1 MDEHSATSAV
11 DEQLNQEIKKE
22 TKKGRINL
30 EGPLWKGILIFVL
43 PLMLSNILHSISGTI
58 SSIILGRMIGIS
70 ALAAVSAFFPV
81 LFFLVSFVI
90 GIGSG
95 SSVLIGQAFGAQEW
109 KKVKVIVG
117 TTLTSTF
124 LLGLLVSIPGLLF
137 THNLLEL
144 TGTPADIIEVSAGF
158 ARITFLAMPLLFLY
172 NVYTTFLRGSG
183 DSTTPFYFLLISTVL
198 NILLIPAL
206 VIGWGFLPAM
216 GVNGAA
222 LANVISA
229 LFTFAVFLIYLK
241 KINHPLQ
248 LDRETLR
255 NLWINWPILKLLVS
269 IGIPTS
275 IQMVMISLA
284 AIAVI
289 SFVNSFGSHATAA
302 FGAVNQVVSYVQ
314 MPAGSLGITV
324 SIFGAQ
330 AIGAGYNKK
339 LNKIIR
345 TGVWMNYVIVGI
357 FALLTYLFGRQILSL
372 FLTDTSTLDMAYK
385 LLLITLWSYPIFG
398 NANILAGI
406 MRASGVVF
414 WPTLLA
420 IFSIWGAEVPV
431 AYIMHTKIGLEGVMI
446 GYPAA
451 FIVGLILQYCYYHF
465 FWKQKEHARL
475 V

>member
-1 MDEHSATSAV
+1 MDELAATGALN
-11 DEQLNQEIKKE
+11 EQLDQEIKKD
-22 TKKGRINL
+22 TKKSRINL
-30 EGPLWKGILIFVL
+30 EGSLWKELIIFVL
-43 PLMLSNILHSISGTI
+43 PLMLSNILNSVSGTI
-58 SSIILGRMIGIS
+58 SSIILGRIIGVS
-70 ALAAVSAFFPV
+70 ALAAVSAFFPL

-95 SSVLIGQAFGAQEW
+95 SSVLIGQAFGAKEW

-117 TTLTSTF
+117 TTLTATF
-124 LLGLLVSIPGLLF
+124 LVGLLAAIPGLLY

-144 TGTPADIIEVSAGF
+144 TGTPVDIIEISAGF
-158 ARITFLAMPLLFLY
+158 ARIIFLAMPLLFLY
-172 NVYTTFLRGSG
+172 SVYTTFLRGSG
-183 DSTTPFYFLLISTVL
+183 DSTTPFYFLLISTAL
-198 NILLIPAL
+198 NILLTPAL

-222 LANVISA
+222 LAMVISA
-229 LFTFAVFLIYLK
+229 IFTFAIFLLYLK
-241 KINHPLQ
+241 KVNHPLQ

-255 NLWINWPILKLLVS
+255 NLRINWPILKLLVS

-284 AIAVI
+284 AVAVI

-302 FGAVNQVVSYVQ
+302 YGAVNQVVSYVQ
-314 MPAGSLGITV
+314 MPAASLGITV

-339 LNKIIR
+339 LSKLIR
-345 TGVWMNYVIVGI
+345 TGVWINYIIVGI
-357 FALLTYLFGRQILSL
+357 FTILAYIFGRQLLSL
-372 FLTDTSTLDMAYK
+372 FLTDAPTLDTAYR
-385 LLLITLWSYPIFG
+385 LLVITLWSYPIFG
-398 NANILAGI
+398 NTSILAGI
-406 MRASGVVF
+406 MRSSGVVF
-414 WPTLLA
+414 WPTLLSV
-420 IFSIWGAEVPV
+420 FSIWAVEVPV
-431 AYIMHTKIGLEGVMI
+431 AYIMHTKIGLEGVML

-451 FIVGLILQYCYYHF
+451 FIAGLMFQYCYYRF

>member
-1 MDEHSATSAV
+1 MDEHSTTSTV
-11 DEQLNQEIKKE
+11 DEQLDQRK
-22 TKKGRINL
+22 TKKSRIDL

-43 PLMLSNILHSISGTI
+43 PLMLSNFLNSISGTI

-81 LFFLVSFVI
+81 FFFLVSFVI
-90 GIGSG
+90 GIGGG

-124 LLGLLVSIPGLLF
+124 LLGLLLAIPGLLF

-144 TGTPADIIEVSAGF
+144 TGTPADIIETSAGF
-158 ARITFLAMPLLFLY
+158 ARIIFLAMPVLFLF
-172 NVYTTFLRGSG
+172 NVYTTFMRGSG
-183 DSTTPFYFLLISTVL
+183 DSSTPFYFLLISTIL
-198 NILLIPAL
+198 NILLIPAF

-222 LANVISA
+222 LANVISG
-229 LFTFAVFLIYLK
+229 LFTFVIFLIYLNK
-241 KINHPLQ
+241 TNHPLQ
-248 LDRETLR
+248 LDRETISHLR
-255 NLWINWPILKLLVS
+255 IDWPIFKLLIS

-284 AIAVI
+284 AVAVI
-289 SFVNSFGSHATAA
+289 SFVNSFGSNATAA

-314 MPAGSLGITV
+314 MPAGSLGMAV

-345 TGVWMNYVIVGI
+345 TGVWMNYIIIGI
-357 FALLTYLFGRQILSL
+357 FAMFAYFYGREILSL
-372 FLTDTSTLDMAYK
+372 FLTDIPTLNMAYK
-385 LLLITLWSYPIFG
+385 LLVITLWSYPFFG

-414 WPTLLA
+414 WPTLIA

-431 AYIMHTKIGLEGVMI
+431 AYIMHTRIGLKGVMF
-446 GYPAA
+446 GFPAA
-451 FIVGLILQYCYYHF
+451 FITMLILQYAYYHF

>member
-1 MDEHSATSAV
+1 MDEHSAASTI
-11 DEQLNQEIKKE
+11 DEPIVKKE
-22 TKKGRINL
+22 TKKSRINL
-30 EGPLWKGILIFVL
+30 EGSLWKEILIFVL
-43 PLMLSNILHSISGTI
+43 PLMLSNFLNSISGTI
-58 SSIILGRMIGIS
+58 SSIILGRMIGVS

-81 LFFLVSFVI
+81 FFFLVSFII
-90 GIGSG
+90 GIGGG

-124 LLGLLVSIPGLLF
+124 LLGLLVAIPGLLF

-144 TGTPADIIEVSAGF
+144 TGTPADIIETSAGF
-158 ARITFLAMPLLFLY
+158 ARITFLAMPVLFLY
-172 NVYTTFLRGSG
+172 NVYTTFMRGSG
-183 DSTTPFYFLLISTVL
+183 DSTTPFYFLLISTTL

-206 VIGWGFLPAM
+206 VVGWGFLPAM

-222 LANVISA
+222 LANVISG
-229 LFTFAVFLIYLK
+229 LFTFVIFLIYLK
-241 KINHPLQ
+241 KVNHPLQ
-248 LDRETLR
+248 LDRETIRHLR
-255 NLWINWPILKLLVS
+255 IDWPTFKLLIH

-284 AIAVI
+284 AVAVI
-289 SFVNSFGSHATAA
+289 SFVNVFGSNATAA

-314 MPAGSLGITV
+314 MPAGSLGMAI

-345 TGVWMNYVIVGI
+345 TGVWMNYILVGI

-372 FLTDTSTLDMAYK
+372 FLTDIPTLEMAYK
-385 LLLITLWSYPIFG
+385 LLTITIWSYPLFG
-398 NANILAGI
+398 NTNILAGI
-406 MRASGVVF
+406 MRSSGVVL
-414 WPTLLA
+414 WPTLIA
-420 IFSIWGAEVPV
+420 IFSIWGVEVPV
-431 AYIMHTKIGLEGVMI
+431 AYIMHQKIGLEGVMF
-446 GYPAA
+446 GFPAA
-451 FIVGLILQYCYYHF
+451 FIAGLLLQYCYYHF
-465 FWKQKEHARL
+465 IWKQKEHARL

>member
-1 MDEHSATSAV
+1 MSGKFKV
-11 DEQLNQEIKKE
+11 LYYVNQ
-22 TKKGRINL
+22 
-30 EGPLWKGILIFVL
+30 
-43 PLMLSNILHSISGTI
+43 
-58 SSIILGRMIGIS
+58 
-70 ALAAVSAFFPV
+70 FF
-81 LFFLVSFVI
+81 
-90 GIGSG
+90 
-95 SSVLIGQAFGAQEW
+95 GQVGGEEW
-109 KKVKVIVG
+109 KKVKIIVG

-124 LLGLLVSIPGLLF
+124 LLGLLLAIPGLLF

-144 TGTPADIIEVSAGF
+144 TGTPADIIETSAGF
-158 ARITFLAMPLLFLY
+158 ARIIFLAMPVLFLF
-172 NVYTTFLRGSG
+172 NVYTTFMRGSG
-183 DSTTPFYFLLISTVL
+183 DSTTPFYFLLISTIL

-222 LANVISA
+222 LANVISG
-229 LFTFAVFLIYLK
+229 LLTFAIFLIYLNK
-241 KINHPLQ
+241 TNHPLQ

-255 NLWINWPILKLLVS
+255 HLRIDWPIFKLLIS

-284 AIAVI
+284 AVAVI
-289 SFVNSFGSHATAA
+289 SFVNSFGSNATAA
-302 FGAVNQVVSYVQ
+302 FGAVQQVVSYVQ
-314 MPAGSLGITV
+314 MPAGSLGMAV

-345 TGVWMNYVIVGI
+345 TGVWMNYIIIGI
-357 FALLTYLFGRQILSL
+357 FALLAYFFGREILSL
-372 FLTDTSTLDMAYK
+372 FLTDIPTLNMAYK
-385 LLLITLWSYPIFG
+385 LLVITLWSYPIFG

-414 WPTLLA
+414 WPTLIA

-431 AYIMHTKIGLEGVMI
+431 AYIMHTRIGLEGVMF
-446 GYPAA
+446 GFPAA
-451 FIVGLILQYCYYHF
+451 FITMLILQYCYYHF

>member
-1 MDEHSATSAV
+1 
-11 DEQLNQEIKKE
+11 
-22 TKKGRINL
+22 
-30 EGPLWKGILIFVL
+30 
-43 PLMLSNILHSISGTI
+43 
-58 SSIILGRMIGIS
+58 MIGI
-70 ALAAVSAFFPV
+70 
-81 LFFLVSFVI
+81 
-90 GIGSG
+90 GGG

-109 KKVKVIVG
+109 KKVKIIVG

-124 LLGLLVSIPGLLF
+124 LLGLLLAIPGLLF

-144 TGTPADIIEVSAGF
+144 TGTPADIIETSAGF
-158 ARITFLAMPLLFLY
+158 ARIIFLAMPVLFLF
-172 NVYTTFLRGSG
+172 NVYTTFMRGSG
-183 DSTTPFYFLLISTVL
+183 DSTTPFYFLLISTIL

-222 LANVISA
+222 LANVISG
-229 LFTFAVFLIYLK
+229 LLTFAIFLIYLNK
-241 KINHPLQ
+241 TNHPLQ

-255 NLWINWPILKLLVS
+255 HLRIDWPIFKLLIS

-284 AIAVI
+284 AVAVI
-289 SFVNSFGSHATAA
+289 SFVNSFGSNATAA
-302 FGAVNQVVSYVQ
+302 FGAVQQVVSYVQ
-314 MPAGSLGITV
+314 MPAGSLGMAV

-345 TGVWMNYVIVGI
+345 TGVWMNYIIIGI
-357 FALLTYLFGRQILSL
+357 FALLAYFFGREILSL
-372 FLTDTSTLDMAYK
+372 FLTDIPTLNMAYK
-385 LLLITLWSYPIFG
+385 LLVITLWSYPIFG

-414 WPTLLA
+414 WPTLIA

-431 AYIMHTKIGLEGVMI
+431 AYIMHTRIGLEGVMF
-446 GYPAA
+446 GFPAA
-451 FIVGLILQYCYYHF
+451 FITMLILQYCYYHF

>member
-1 MDEHSATSAV
+1 MDEHSASAV
-11 DEQLNQEIKKE
+11 DGQFEEKEIKKS
-22 TKKGRINL
+22 RIDL
-30 EGPLWKGILIFVL
+30 EGSLWKGIFIFVL
-43 PLMLSNILHSISGTI
+43 PLMLSNFLNSVSGTI
-58 SSIILGRMIGIS
+58 SSIILGRMIGVS

-81 LFFLVSFVI
+81 FFFLVSFVI
-90 GIGSG
+90 GIGGG

-124 LLGLLVSIPGLLF
+124 LLGLLLAIPGLLF

-144 TGTPADIIEVSAGF
+144 TGTPADIIETSAGF
-158 ARITFLAMPLLFLY
+158 ARIIFLAMPVLFLF
-172 NVYTTFLRGSG
+172 NVYTTFMRGSG
-183 DSTTPFYFLLISTVL
+183 DSTTPFYFLLISTIL

-222 LANVISA
+222 LANVISG
-229 LFTFAVFLIYLK
+229 LLTFAIFLIYLNK
-241 KINHPLQ
+241 TNHPLQ
-248 LDRETLR
+248 LDRETLS
-255 NLWINWPILKLLVS
+255 NLRIDWPIFKLLIS

-284 AIAVI
+284 AVAVI
-289 SFVNSFGSHATAA
+289 SFVNSFGSNATAA
-302 FGAVNQVVSYVQ
+302 FGAVQQVVSYVQ
-314 MPAGSLGITV
+314 MPAGSLGMAV

-345 TGVWMNYVIVGI
+345 TGVWMNYIIIGI
-357 FALLTYLFGRQILSL
+357 FALLAYFFGREILSL
-372 FLTDTSTLDMAYK
+372 FLTDIPTLNMAYK
-385 LLLITLWSYPIFG
+385 LLVITLWSYPIFG

-414 WPTLLA
+414 WPTLIA

-431 AYIMHTKIGLEGVMI
+431 AYIMHTRIGLEGVMF
-446 GYPAA
+446 GFPAA
-451 FIVGLILQYCYYHF
+451 FITMLILQYCYYHF

>member
-1 MDEHSATSAV
+1 MDEHSASAV
-11 DEQLNQEIKKE
+11 DGQFEEKEIKKS
-22 TKKGRINL
+22 RIDL
-30 EGPLWKGILIFVL
+30 EGSLWKGIFIFVL
-43 PLMLSNILHSISGTI
+43 PLMLSNFLNSVSGTI
-58 SSIILGRMIGIS
+58 SSIILGRMIGVS

-81 LFFLVSFVI
+81 FFFLVSFVI
-90 GIGSG
+90 GIGGG

-109 KKVKVIVG
+109 KKVKIIVG

-124 LLGLLVSIPGLLF
+124 LLGLLLAIPGLLF

-144 TGTPADIIEVSAGF
+144 TGTPADIIETSAGF
-158 ARITFLAMPLLFLY
+158 ARIIFLAMPVLFLF
-172 NVYTTFLRGSG
+172 NVYTTFMRGSG
-183 DSTTPFYFLLISTVL
+183 DSTTPFYFLLISTIL

-222 LANVISA
+222 LANVISG
-229 LFTFAVFLIYLK
+229 LLTFAIFLIYLNK
-241 KINHPLQ
+241 TNHPLQ

-255 NLWINWPILKLLVS
+255 HLRIDWPIFKLLIS

-284 AIAVI
+284 AVAVI
-289 SFVNSFGSHATAA
+289 SFVNSFGSNATAA
-302 FGAVNQVVSYVQ
+302 FGAVQQVVSYVQ
-314 MPAGSLGITV
+314 MPAGSLGMAV

-345 TGVWMNYVIVGI
+345 TGVWMNYIIIGI
-357 FALLTYLFGRQILSL
+357 FALLAYFFGREILSL
-372 FLTDTSTLDMAYK
+372 FLTDIPTLNMAYK
-385 LLLITLWSYPIFG
+385 LLVITLWSYPIFG

-414 WPTLLA
+414 WPTLIA

-431 AYIMHTKIGLEGVMI
+431 AYIMHTRIGLEGVMF
-446 GYPAA
+446 GFPAA
-451 FIVGLILQYCYYHF
+451 FITMLILQYCYYHF

>member
-1 MDEHSATSAV
+1 MDEHSAASTI
-11 DEQLNQEIKKE
+11 DEHLVKKE
-22 TKKGRINL
+22 TKKSRINL
-30 EGPLWKGILIFVL
+30 EGSLWKEILIFVL
-43 PLMLSNILHSISGTI
+43 PLMLSNFLNSISGTI
-58 SSIILGRMIGIS
+58 SSIILGRMIGVS

-81 LFFLVSFVI
+81 FFFLVSFVI
-90 GIGSG
+90 GIGGG

-124 LLGLLVSIPGLLF
+124 LLGLLVAIPGLLF

-144 TGTPADIIEVSAGF
+144 TGTPADIIETSAGF
-158 ARITFLAMPLLFLY
+158 ARITFLAMPVLFLY
-172 NVYTTFLRGSG
+172 NVYTTFMRGSG
-183 DSTTPFYFLLISTVL
+183 DSTTPFYFLLISTTL

-206 VIGWGFLPAM
+206 VVGWGFLPAM

-222 LANVISA
+222 LANVISG
-229 LFTFAVFLIYLK
+229 LFTFVIFLIYLK

-248 LDRETLR
+248 LDRETIRHLR
-255 NLWINWPILKLLVS
+255 IDWPTFKLLIH

-284 AIAVI
+284 AVAVI
-289 SFVNSFGSHATAA
+289 SFVNIFGSHATAA

-314 MPAGSLGITV
+314 MPAGSLGMAI

-345 TGVWMNYVIVGI
+345 TGVWMNYIIVGI
-357 FALLTYLFGRQILSL
+357 FALLTYLFGHQILSL
-372 FLTDTSTLDMAYK
+372 FLTDIPTLEMAYK
-385 LLLITLWSYPIFG
+385 LLMITIWSYPLFG
-398 NANILAGI
+398 NTNILAGI
-406 MRASGVVF
+406 MRASGVVL
-414 WPTLLA
+414 WPTLIA
-420 IFSIWGAEVPV
+420 IFSIWGVEVPV
-431 AYIMHTKIGLEGVMI
+431 AYIMHQKIGLEGVMI
-446 GYPAA
+446 GFPAA
-451 FIVGLILQYCYYHF
+451 FIAGLILQYCYYHF
-465 FWKQKEHARL
+465 VWKQKEHARL

>member
-1 MDEHSATSAV
+1 MDEHSASAV
-11 DEQLNQEIKKE
+11 DGQFEEKEIKKS
-22 TKKGRINL
+22 RIDL
-30 EGPLWKGILIFVL
+30 EGSLWKGIFIFVL
-43 PLMLSNILHSISGTI
+43 PLMLSNFLNSVSGTI
-58 SSIILGRMIGIS
+58 SSIILGRMIGVS

-81 LFFLVSFVI
+81 FFFLVSFVI
-90 GIGSG
+90 GIGGG

-109 KKVKVIVG
+109 KKVKIIVG

-124 LLGLLVSIPGLLF
+124 LLGLLLAIHGLLF

-144 TGTPADIIEVSAGF
+144 TGTPADIIETSAGF
-158 ARITFLAMPLLFLY
+158 ARIIFLAMPVLFLF
-172 NVYTTFLRGSG
+172 NVYTTFMRGSG
-183 DSTTPFYFLLISTVL
+183 DSTTPFYFLLISTIL

-222 LANVISA
+222 LANVISG
-229 LFTFAVFLIYLK
+229 LLTFAIFLIYLNK
-241 KINHPLQ
+241 TNHPLQ

-255 NLWINWPILKLLVS
+255 HLRIDWPIFKLLIS

-284 AIAVI
+284 AVAVI
-289 SFVNSFGSHATAA
+289 SFVNSFGSNATAA
-302 FGAVNQVVSYVQ
+302 FGAVQQVVSYVQ
-314 MPAGSLGITV
+314 MPAGSLGMAV

-345 TGVWMNYVIVGI
+345 TGVWMNYIIIGI
-357 FALLTYLFGRQILSL
+357 FALLAYFFGREILSL
-372 FLTDTSTLDMAYK
+372 FLTDIPTLNMAYK
-385 LLLITLWSYPIFG
+385 LLVITLWSYPIFG

-414 WPTLLA
+414 WPTLIA

-431 AYIMHTKIGLEGVMI
+431 AYIMHTRIGLEGVMF
-446 GYPAA
+446 GFPAA
-451 FIVGLILQYCYYHF
+451 FITMLILQYCYYHF

>member
-1 MDEHSATSAV
+1 
-11 DEQLNQEIKKE
+11 
-22 TKKGRINL
+22 
-30 EGPLWKGILIFVL
+30 
-43 PLMLSNILHSISGTI
+43 MLSNFLNSVSGTI
-58 SSIILGRMIGIS
+58 SSIILGRMIGVS

-81 LFFLVSFVI
+81 FFFLVSFVI
-90 GIGSG
+90 CIGGG

-109 KKVKVIVG
+109 KKVKIIVG

-124 LLGLLVSIPGLLF
+124 LLGLLLAIPGLLF

-144 TGTPADIIEVSAGF
+144 TGTPADIIETSAGF
-158 ARITFLAMPLLFLY
+158 ARIIFLAMPVLFLF
-172 NVYTTFLRGSG
+172 NVYTTFMRGSG
-183 DSTTPFYFLLISTVL
+183 DSTTPFYFLLISTIL

-222 LANVISA
+222 LANVISG
-229 LFTFAVFLIYLK
+229 LLTFAIFLIYLNK
-241 KINHPLQ
+241 TNHPLQ

-255 NLWINWPILKLLVS
+255 HLRIDWPIFKLLIS

-284 AIAVI
+284 AVAVI
-289 SFVNSFGSHATAA
+289 SFVNSFGSNATAA
-302 FGAVNQVVSYVQ
+302 FGAVQQVVSYVQ
-314 MPAGSLGITV
+314 MPAGSLGMAV

-345 TGVWMNYVIVGI
+345 TGVWMNYIIIGI
-357 FALLTYLFGRQILSL
+357 FALLAYFFGREILSL
-372 FLTDTSTLDMAYK
+372 FLTDIPTLNMAYK
-385 LLLITLWSYPIFG
+385 LLVITLWSYPIFG

-414 WPTLLA
+414 WPTLIA

-431 AYIMHTKIGLEGVMI
+431 AYIMHTRIGLEGVMF
-446 GYPAA
+446 GFPAA
-451 FIVGLILQYCYYHF
+451 FITMLILQYCYYHF

>member
-1 MDEHSATSAV
+1 MDEHSASAV
-11 DEQLNQEIKKE
+11 DGQFEEKEIKKS
-22 TKKGRINL
+22 RIDL
-30 EGPLWKGILIFVL
+30 EGSLWKGIFIFVL
-43 PLMLSNILHSISGTI
+43 PLMLSNFLNSVSGTI
-58 SSIILGRMIGIS
+58 SSIILGRMIGVS

-81 LFFLVSFVI
+81 FFFLVSFVI
-90 GIGSG
+90 GIGGG

-109 KKVKVIVG
+109 KKVKIIVG

-124 LLGLLVSIPGLLF
+124 LLGLLLAIPGLLF

-144 TGTPADIIEVSAGF
+144 TGTPADIIETSAGF
-158 ARITFLAMPLLFLY
+158 ARIIFLAMPVLFLF
-172 NVYTTFLRGSG
+172 NVYTTFMRGSG
-183 DSTTPFYFLLISTVL
+183 DSTTPFYFLLISTIL

-222 LANVISA
+222 LANVISG
-229 LFTFAVFLIYLK
+229 LLTFAIFLIYLNK
-241 KINHPLQ
+241 TNHPLQ
-248 LDRETLR
+248 LDRETLS
-255 NLWINWPILKLLVS
+255 NLRIDWPIFKLLIS

-284 AIAVI
+284 AVAVI
-289 SFVNSFGSHATAA
+289 SFVNSFGSNATAA
-302 FGAVNQVVSYVQ
+302 FGAVQQVVSYVQ
-314 MPAGSLGITV
+314 MPAGSLGMAV

-345 TGVWMNYVIVGI
+345 TGVWMNYIIIGI
-357 FALLTYLFGRQILSL
+357 FALLAYFFGREILSL
-372 FLTDTSTLDMAYK
+372 FLTDIPTLNMAYK
-385 LLLITLWSYPIFG
+385 LLVITLWSYPIFG

-414 WPTLLA
+414 WPTLIA

-431 AYIMHTKIGLEGVMI
+431 AYIMHTRIGLEGVMF
-446 GYPAA
+446 GFPAA
-451 FIVGLILQYCYYHF
+451 FITMLILQYCYYHF

>member
-1 MDEHSATSAV
+1 MDEHSASAV
-11 DEQLNQEIKKE
+11 DGQFEEKEIKKS
-22 TKKGRINL
+22 RIDL
-30 EGPLWKGILIFVL
+30 EGSLWKGIFIFVL
-43 PLMLSNILHSISGTI
+43 PLMLSNFLNSVSGTI
-58 SSIILGRMIGIS
+58 SSIILGRMIGVS

-81 LFFLVSFVI
+81 FFFLVSFVI
-90 GIGSG
+90 GIGGG

-109 KKVKVIVG
+109 KKVKIIVG

-124 LLGLLVSIPGLLF
+124 LLGLLLAIPGLLF

-144 TGTPADIIEVSAGF
+144 TGTPADIIETSAGF
-158 ARITFLAMPLLFLY
+158 ARIIFLAMPVLFLF
-172 NVYTTFLRGSG
+172 NVYTTFMRGSG
-183 DSTTPFYFLLISTVL
+183 DSTTPFYFLLISTIL

-222 LANVISA
+222 LANVISG
-229 LFTFAVFLIYLK
+229 LLTFAIFLIYLNK
-241 KINHPLQ
+241 TNHPLQ

-255 NLWINWPILKLLVS
+255 HLRIDWPIFKLLIS

-284 AIAVI
+284 AVAVI
-289 SFVNSFGSHATAA
+289 SFVNSFGSNATAA
-302 FGAVNQVVSYVQ
+302 FGAVQQVVSYVQ
-314 MPAGSLGITV
+314 MPAGSLGMAV

-345 TGVWMNYVIVGI
+345 TGVWMNYIIIGI
-357 FALLTYLFGRQILSL
+357 FALLAYFFGREILSL
-372 FLTDTSTLDMAYK
+372 FLTDIPTLNMAYK
-385 LLLITLWSYPIFG
+385 LLVITLWSYPIFG

-414 WPTLLA
+414 WPTLIA

-431 AYIMHTKIGLEGVMI
+431 AYIMHTRIGLEGVMI

-451 FIVGLILQYCYYHF
+451 FIVGLLLQYGYYHF